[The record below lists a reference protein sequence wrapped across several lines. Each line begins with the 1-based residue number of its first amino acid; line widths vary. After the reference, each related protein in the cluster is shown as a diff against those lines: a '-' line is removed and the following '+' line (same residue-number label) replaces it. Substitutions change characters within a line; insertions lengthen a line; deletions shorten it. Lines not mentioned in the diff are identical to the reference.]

1 MPSTSPSPAPRPTI
15 QQIEEEQRKIGEA
28 IRKWTFTDPVKADEQ
43 LSRNRELRL
52 KIEGQPVLSSSY
64 GW

>member
-1 MPSTSPSPAPRPTI
+1 MPSTTPPAPRPTI
-15 QQIEEEQRKIGEA
+15 QQIEEEQRKIA
-28 IRKWTFTDPVKADEQ
+28 AAVRKWVLTDPVETEEQ
-43 LSRNRELRL
+43 MRRNRELRL

>member
-1 MPSTSPSPAPRPTI
+1 ML
-15 QQIEEEQRKIGEA
+15 QIEEEQRKIA
-28 IRKWTFTDPVKADEQ
+28 AAVRKWVLTDPVETEEQ
-43 LSRNRELRL
+43 MRRNRELRL

>member
-1 MPSTSPSPAPRPTI
+1 ML
-15 QQIEEEQRKIGEA
+15 QIEEEQRKIGEA
-28 IRKWTFTDPVKADEQ
+28 RRKWTLTDPVKADEQ
-43 LSRNRELRL
+43 LRRNRELRL